1 MKKYLLLLAAGAIA
15 LPGLAIADAHGYSQ
29 SVSGN
34 VRINHLQTTA
44 GDVTTAAT
52 STGGGDTYLQWNHNY
67 DPSETKS
74 VTGFIRFKSGGDQR
88 INVTGS
94 ATQGDWTANAVAEWE
109 VSDSVSST
117 TTTYNDNNDGL
128 DTDDNASTENNVT
141 TVSSISGGTTVA
153 ERDQYVQVTNTSGLS
168 VVLGRD
174 APFDS
179 LKGSVLDYSGSLK
192 GPASRVDNDNDGTND
207 AVGYHAA
214 SVDDLIDSRF
224 HFIGVGYSMPNGVG
238 ITLRLQMDNTGNT
251 SNILGYNI
259 DNSLGGGTTYVY
271 DISANA
277 ITVDYAVGPIDAS
290 VSIGSGSAETNNE
303 RQATTG
309 TDDPSYSQ
317 DLSLTKLGLN
327 YDAGVAQVHVNYTA
341 TSLETSDTS
350 DTTTDYSGMNIGVS
364 AAAGGGTVIFDLT
377 NTSLQED
384 FGGNATADEEETGSA
399 TELGY
404 LTSIGGASFK
414 AIYGTGSYDDNV
426 DGNTDDDSYL
436 HLRLE
441 YGF

>member
-29 SVSGN
+29 SISGN
-34 VRINHLQTTA
+34 VRINHLQATA
-44 GDVTTAAT
+44 GDVTTSGT
-52 STGGGDTYLQWNHNY
+52 TTGGGDTYLQWNHSY
-67 DPSETKS
+67 TPSDTKS

-88 INVTGS
+88 FNVTGTAS
-94 ATQGDWTANAVAEWE
+94 EGDWTASAVAEWD
-109 VSDSVSST
+109 VSDVVATTQGVDLNTSADSNGDTNTSNDVNSGSV
-117 TTTYNDNNDGL
+117 
-128 DTDDNASTENNVT
+128 A
-141 TVSSISGGTTVA
+141 GGTTVV
-153 ERDQYVQVTNTSGLS
+153 ERDQYVKVTNTSGLS
-168 VVLGRD
+168 VVFGRA

-224 HFIGVGYSMPNGVG
+224 NFIGVGYSMPNGVG

-277 ITVDYAVGPIDAS
+277 VTVDYAVGPIDAS
-290 VSIGSGSAETNNE
+290 VSIGSGSAETNND
-303 RQATTG
+303 RQAITG
-309 TDDPSYSQ
+309 TADPSYSQ

-364 AAAGGGTVIFDLT
+364 AAAGPGTVIFDLT

-404 LTSIGGASFK
+404 LTSFGGASFK
-414 AIYGTGSYDDNV
+414 AIYGSGSYDDNV

>member
-1 MKKYLLLLAAGAIA
+1 MKKSLLLLAAGAMT

-52 STGGGDTYLQWNHNY
+52 NTGGGDTYLQWNHNY
-67 DPSETKS
+67 APSETKS

-94 ATQGDWTANAVAEWE
+94 ASEGDWTAEAVAEWE

-117 TTTYNDNNDGL
+117 
-128 DTDDNASTENNVT
+128 ST
-141 TVSSISGGTTVA
+141 TVSTDSNVSDVNQTDDADATVASSVSGGTTVA
-153 ERDQYVQVTNTSGLS
+153 ERDQFVKVSNTSGLS
-168 VVLGRD
+168 IVFGRD

-179 LKGSVLDYSGSLK
+179 LKGNVLDYSGSL
-192 GPASRVDNDNDGTND
+192 SGT
-207 AVGYHAA
+207 VGYNAA
-214 SVDDLIDSRF
+214 AVDDLIDSRF
-224 HFIGVGYSMPNGVG
+224 HFMSVGYSMGNGVG
-238 ITLRLQMDNTGNT
+238 LTLRLQMDNTGNT
-251 SNILGYNI
+251 SNILGYEITNGATG
-259 DNSLGGGTTYVY
+259 DS

-277 ITVDYAVGPIDAS
+277 VSVDYAAGPVDAAFT
-290 VSIGSGSAETNNE
+290 IGSGSADGN
-303 RQATTG
+303 
-309 TDDPSYSQ
+309 DDRNAGDADHSQ
-317 DLSLTKLGLN
+317 SLSLTKLGLN
-327 YDAGVAQVHVNYTA
+327 YDAGVAQVHLNYTG
-341 TSLETSDTS
+341 TSLDVDSGTTT
-350 DTTTDYSGMNIGVS
+350 TTTDYTGTNIGVS
-364 AAAGGGTVIFDLT
+364 AAAGPGTVIFDLM
-377 NTSLQED
+377 NTAYTV
-384 FGGNATADEEETGSA
+384 GTADEETGSA

-414 AIYGTGSYDDNV
+414 AIYGAGSYDDGV
-426 DGNTDDDSYL
+426 DSTNDDDSYL

>member
-29 SVSGN
+29 GLSGN
-34 VRINHLQTTA
+34 VRINHLQTTD
-44 GDVTTAAT
+44 GDITTAAT

-67 DPSETKS
+67 SDDAGKS

-88 INVTGS
+88 INITGS

-117 TTTYNDNNDGL
+117 TDTLANSTDNDANPD
-128 DTDDNASTENNVT
+128 ENVT
-141 TVSSISGGTTVA
+141 VTSSVSGGTTVS
-153 ERDQYVQVTNTSGLS
+153 ERDQFVKVSNTSGLS
-168 VVLGRD
+168 IVFGRD

-179 LKGSVLDYSGSLK
+179 LKGNVLDYSGGLYS
-192 GPASRVDNDNDGTND
+192 GDDGSSTGD
-207 AVGYHAA
+207 IGYHAA
-214 SVDDLIDSRF
+214 TVDDLIANRF

-238 ITLRLQMDNTGNT
+238 LTLRLQMDNTGNT

-259 DNSLGGGTTYVY
+259 TNGATGAS

-277 ITVDYAVGPIDAS
+277 VSVDYAMGPIDAAL
-290 VSIGSGSAETNNE
+290 SIGSGTADGNKDRSA
-303 RQATTG
+303 G
-309 TDDPSYSQ
+309 DDSHSQ
-317 DLSLTKLGLN
+317 SLSLTKLGLN

-341 TSLETSDTS
+341 TSLEVEDGKNGTDGK
-350 DTTTDYSGMNIGVS
+350 DALTTDYTGTNIGVS
-364 AAAGGGTVIFDLT
+364 AAAGPGTVIFDLM
-377 NTSLQED
+377 NTAYTDGDS
-384 FGGNATADEEETGSA
+384 TAEEQTGSA

-414 AIYGTGSYDDNV
+414 AIYGSGSYDDKV
-426 DGNTDDDSYL
+426 DGNSDDDSYL